1 MSEAPAQEQSQQSDL
16 DGMLARAAAKD
27 RMHIQRHLT
36 NADAEPD
43 ASHAALW
50 RRLATKLTSMAPLP
64 VQTAG
69 HAGVLFFVPDGKYRM
84 QMFALEDQNDGRVA
98 VYVPDVLQDAI
109 NKKILKP
116 TEENDEYPIVGSPR
130 VTLHVELLDAANTPE
145 PATHVKNMLGWN
157 RKALRVTLPAIGAD
171 GPRIDAAEALCM
183 LAIKLRE
190 AATAAKAAAPAPAT
204 AKATPGKAPA
214 EKVAEKSST
223 SDKSDKSAKVTS
235 GTGGKAGSAT
245 RPQRKDAI
253 KRRTA

>member
-1 MSEAPAQEQSQQSDL
+1 MSEAAQDQLQSDL
-16 DGMLARAAAKD
+16 DAMLARAAAKD
-27 RMHIQRHLT
+27 RMHVQRHLT

-43 ASHAALW
+43 PSHAALW
-50 RRLATKLTSMAPLP
+50 RRLAAKLTNLAPLP

-98 VYVPDVLQDAI
+98 VYVPDVLQEAI

-116 TEENDEYPIVGSPR
+116 AEENDEYPIVGSLR
-130 VTLHVELLDAANTPE
+130 NTLHVELLDASNTPE

-157 RKALRVTLPAIGAD
+157 RKALRVTLPAVGAE

-190 AATAAKAAAPAPAT
+190 AATAAKAAAPVAPAKS
-204 AKATPGKAPA
+204 APGKAT
-214 EKVAEKSST
+214 EKPVAEKAAP
-223 SDKSDKSAKVTS
+223 SDKSEKSAK
-235 GTGGKAGSAT
+235 TGATGVKAGSAP
-245 RPQRKDAI
+245 RGQRKETI

>member
-1 MSEAPAQEQSQQSDL
+1 MSETAAQDQTQATDL

-36 NADAEPD
+36 NADAEADP
-43 ASHAALW
+43 SHAALW
-50 RRLATKLTSMAPLP
+50 RRLATKLTSFAPLP

-84 QMFALEDQNDGRVA
+84 QMFALEDQNDGRIA
-98 VYVPDVLQDAI
+98 VYVPDILQEAI

-116 TEENDEYPIVGSPR
+116 TEENDEYPIVGSLR
-130 VTLHVELLDAANTPE
+130 TTLHVELLDASNTPE

-171 GPRIDAAEALCM
+171 GPRIDAAEALCT

-190 AATAAKAAAPAPAT
+190 AATAAKAAAPAPA
-204 AKATPGKAPA
+204 AKAAPGKAPA
-214 EKVAEKSST
+214 EKTVAEKSA
-223 SDKSDKSAKVTS
+223 SDKSDKSAKATAS
-235 GTGGKAGSAT
+235 TGAKAGSAT
-245 RPQRKDAI
+245 RPQRKDNI

>member
-1 MSEAPAQEQSQQSDL
+1 
-16 DGMLARAAAKD
+16 MLARAAAKD

-43 ASHAALW
+43 PSHAALW
-50 RRLATKLTSMAPLP
+50 RRLATKLTSLAPLP

-84 QMFALEDQNDGRVA
+84 QMFALEDQNDGRIA

-116 TEENDEYPIVGSPR
+116 VEENDEYPIVGSPR
-130 VTLHVELLDAANTPE
+130 VTLHVELLDASNTPE

-157 RKALRVTLPAIGAD
+157 RKSLRVTLPAIGAD

-190 AATAAKAAAPAPAT
+190 AATAAKAAAPAPA
-204 AKATPGKAPA
+204 AKVSPGKAA
-214 EKVAEKSST
+214 VEKPAEKSSA
-223 SDKSDKSAKVTS
+223 SDKSPKPAKAAAPSSA
-235 GTGGKAGSAT
+235 KAGSAVRT
-245 RPQRKDAI
+245 QRKDTI

>member
-1 MSEAPAQEQSQQSDL
+1 MSEAAAQDHSQTSDL

-43 ASHAALW
+43 PSHAALW

-84 QMFALEDQNDGRVA
+84 QMFALEDQNDGRIA
-98 VYVPDVLQDAI
+98 VYVPDVLQEAI
-109 NKKILKP
+109 KHKILKP
-116 TEENDEYPIVGSPR
+116 TEENDEYPIVGSLR
-130 VTLHVELLDAANTPE
+130 NTLHVELLDASNTPE

-157 RKALRVTLPAIGAD
+157 RKALRVTLPAVGAE

-190 AATAAKAAAPAPAT
+190 AATAAKATAPAPA
-204 AKATPGKAPA
+204 AKAAPGKAPA
-214 EKVAEKSST
+214 EKAVAEKAST
-223 SDKSDKSAKVTS
+223 SDKSEKSAKS
-235 GTGGKAGSAT
+235 AGTGAKAGSAG
-245 RPQRKDAI
+245 RPQRKETV

>member
-1 MSEAPAQEQSQQSDL
+1 MSEAPVQDHSQLSDL
-16 DGMLARAAAKD
+16 DAMLARAAAKD

-43 ASHAALW
+43 PSHAALW
-50 RRLATKLTSMAPLP
+50 RRLATKLTSLAPLP

-69 HAGVLFFVPDGKYRM
+69 HAGILFFVPDGKYRM
-84 QMFALEDQNDGRVA
+84 QMFALEDQNDGRIA

-109 NKKILKP
+109 NKKILRP
-116 TEENDEYPIVGSPR
+116 TEENDEYPIVGSLR
-130 VTLHVELLDAANTPE
+130 MTLHVELLDAANTPE

-157 RKALRVTLPAIGAD
+157 RKALRVTLPALGAD

-190 AATAAKAAAPAPAT
+190 AATAAKAAAPAPA
-204 AKATPGKAPA
+204 AKPALGRAT
-214 EKVAEKSST
+214 AEKST
-223 SDKSDKSAKVTS
+223 AEKSAAADRSAKAAKES
-235 GTGGKAGSAT
+235 ANAPKAGSTARGT
-245 RPQRKDAI
+245 RKEGI